1 MLEVLR
7 DKTTPPARRD
17 DMAKAAAPYIHAR
30 LASIDAKVDVA
41 ATVAVGITQEAR
53 RAIAQE
59 MLDRAFGLIG
69 VSQSDHQI
77 VEAEALPAPS
87 VEGE

>member
-41 ATVAVGITQEAR
+41 ATLDVGITQEAR
-53 RAIAQE
+53 CVIAQE
-59 MLDRAFGLIG
+59 LLDRAFGLM
-69 VSQSDHQI
+69 SQPDHEI
-77 VEAEALPAPS
+77 IEAEALPAPALK
-87 VEGE
+87 